1 MSMAELAPDE
11 VRALAAAVGLPL
23 APGDLAEVTH
33 RLNAFVDVLG
43 ALAALDLAGAE
54 PAPTPPPDP
63 PAGSR

>member
-23 APGDLAEVTH
+23 APDDLAEVTH

-43 ALAALDLAGAE
+43 ALAALDLADAE
-54 PAPTPPPDP
+54 PAPDP
-63 PAGSR
+63 PAASR